1 MKDPFKGVE
10 NSKTAP
16 GERAISLELEMAVRK
31 LLPYGVKDYYPK
43 EVKLLSRILR
53 ETERELTLWGYEEIK
68 LPTLEY
74 KELFETALGKKLTDG
89 FLLKDCEGGDVL
101 ALRYDF
107 TPQILRFV
115 LHRKERSYP
124 LRVFYKGETFK
135 GNREL
140 WEELH
145 VGFELVGAPEVEA
158 DAEVMAVIENI
169 LSALGIKDYL
179 LVVGH
184 RESYRWAV
192 QKWGIHAVEKKTYSP
207 QREPYLKN
215 YPLLGNGWENL
226 ELPPEVKGDLS
237 TLRRLF
243 TAYGIGSKA
252 VFNPSLEPERDY
264 YSGLFFKV
272 VSKRG
277 VLARGGRYDRLFER
291 FGEKIPATGGG
302 LKINLLLEEEVSLSG
317 ETPKRVYVIDK
328 TPDKVV
334 GWKIAKYLR
343 QRGII
348 AERDIV
354 KREPSLSVSH
364 AVEKGFPIVLVVE
377 DDAIKLLTGGEE
389 LKLPL
394 KGWEEKLIDLIG
406 G

>member
-1 MKDPFKGVE
+1 
-10 NSKTAP
+10 
-16 GERAISLELEMAVRK
+16 MAVRK

-43 EVKLLSRILR
+43 EVKLLNRILR

-115 LHRKERSYP
+115 LHRRSKSYP

-140 WEELH
+140 WEEVQ
-145 VGFELVGAPEVEA
+145 VGFELVGAPSVEA

-184 RESYRWAV
+184 REAYRWASE
-192 QKWGIHAVEKKTYSP
+192 KWGPEEVRKKSYSP

-215 YPLLGNGWENL
+215 YPLLGNGWEAL
-226 ELPPEVKGDLS
+226 ELPPGVKGDLS

-243 TAYGIGSKA
+243 TAYGIGNRA

-272 VSKRG
+272 VGKRG

-302 LKINLLLEEEVSLSG
+302 LKINLLLEEVSLS
-317 ETPKRVYVIDK
+317 EESPKRVYVIDT
-328 TPDKVV
+328 TPEKVL
-334 GWKIAKYLR
+334 GWRIAKFLR
-343 QRGII
+343 QRGIT

-354 KREPSLSVSH
+354 KREPGLSVKH
-364 AVEKGFPIVLVVE
+364 ASEKGFDTILVVE
-377 DDAIKLLTGGEE
+377 ADAIKLLKGNEE
-389 LKLPL
+389 FELPL
-394 KGWEEKLIDLIG
+394 KGWEEKLVDLIG

>member
-1 MKDPFKGVE
+1 M
-10 NSKTAP
+10 
-16 GERAISLELEMAVRK
+16 AIRK

-43 EVKLLSRILR
+43 EVKALNRILR
-53 ETERELTLWGYEEIK
+53 EVERELTLWGYEEIK

-140 WEELH
+140 WEEIS
-145 VGFELVGAPEVEA
+145 VGFELVGAPSVEA
-158 DAEVMAVIENI
+158 DAEVMAVIEKI
-169 LSALGIKDYL
+169 LSSLGLEDYI
-179 LVVGH
+179 LVIGH
-184 RESYRWAV
+184 RKAFDTL
-192 QKWGIHAVEKKTYSP
+192 VEKFSPTAVGKKNYSS
-207 QREPYLKN
+207 QMAEYLKN
-215 YPLLGNGWENL
+215 YPLLSEDWEKL
-226 ELPPEVKGDLS
+226 DLPQKVKEEFA
-237 TLRRLF
+237 TLRELF
-243 TAYGIGSKA
+243 KGYHIGEKV

-272 VSKRG
+272 VCKRG
-277 VLARGGRYDRLFER
+277 VLARGGRYDRLFEL

-302 LKINLLLEEEVSLSG
+302 IKINTLLELVGNEEKI
-317 ETPKRVYVIDK
+317 PKRVYIID
-328 TPDKVV
+328 TTSDKVW
-334 GWKIAKYLR
+334 GWKIAKLLR
-343 QRGII
+343 KEGII

-354 KREPSLSVSH
+354 PREREKSVSH
-364 AVEKGFPIVLVVE
+364 AREKGFETILMVEKEVVK
-377 DDAIKLLTGGEE
+377 I
-389 LKLPL
+389 L
-394 KGWEEKLIDLIG
+394 KGGDVFQIPLEVLKENGKNLLEWI
-406 G
+406 